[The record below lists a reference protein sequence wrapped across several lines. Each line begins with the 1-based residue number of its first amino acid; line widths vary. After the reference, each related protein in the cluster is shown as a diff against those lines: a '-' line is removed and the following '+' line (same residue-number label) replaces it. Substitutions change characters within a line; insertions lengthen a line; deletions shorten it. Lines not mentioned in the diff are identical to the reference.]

1 MDGRVI
7 VDSPDLAIQAALDGL
22 GIAYTL
28 ESLANVFL
36 RSGQLVRV
44 LEDWSPSFE
53 GFFSFIRGGGRCR
66 ARSEL

>member
-1 MDGRVI
+1 MI